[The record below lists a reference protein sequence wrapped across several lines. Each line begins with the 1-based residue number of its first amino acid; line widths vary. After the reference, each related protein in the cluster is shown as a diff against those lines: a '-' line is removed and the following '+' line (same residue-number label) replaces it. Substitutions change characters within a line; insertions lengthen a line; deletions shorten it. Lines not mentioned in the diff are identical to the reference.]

1 MCVPAGSELQLFN
14 KTNRPFILPFFFFSI
29 HWHDCLP
36 FRKCISEFAQR
47 NGIIMKMV
55 GELNWILQM
64 VFWMRSKDVPFNIEL
79 SLKGECL
86 VRFHHNCSLAIIIS
100 AGQVGHEASRRLSS
114 PTKFWIND
122 RNELG
127 WIDERTR
134 KRMEQRN
141 TRERANDESVRYAE
155 ILIVYKQW
163 YNSNWTNK

>member
-47 NGIIMKMV
+47 NRIIMKMV

-114 PTKFWIND
+114 PTKLLNKWSEWTRVD
-122 RNELG
+122 RSMKEQENE
-127 WIDERTR
+127 WNKETRENERT
-134 KRMEQRN
+134 
-141 TRERANDESVRYAE
+141 
-155 ILIVYKQW
+155 
-163 YNSNWTNK
+163 TNPLDTLKF